1 MSCKQLRGDMNYA
14 VLFVLM
20 VGGSFIKS
28 IISASVAKET
38 TEATRARGYSIF
50 YMMVNVGAFTG
61 KTIIDPLRNV
71 IGEQAYIYINYFS
84 GAMTIIA
91 LLAVILLY
99 KSTHTRLVKEKVSV
113 RLGKDLCA
121 SSPTGVY

>member
-1 MSCKQLRGDMNYA
+1 
-14 VLFVLM
+14 
-20 VGGSFIKS
+20 
-28 IISASVAKET
+28 
-38 TEATRARGYSIF
+38 
-50 YMMVNVGAFTG
+50 MMVNIGAFTG

-99 KSTHTRLVKEKVSV
+99 KSTHTAGE
-113 RLGKDLCA
+113 GKSLREISRGIYENYHQLAFIDSHTDCHRILDGTATTLCHYA
-121 SSPTGVY
+121 

>member
-1 MSCKQLRGDMNYA
+1 
-14 VLFVLM
+14 M

-50 YMMVNVGAFTG
+50 YMMVNIGAFTG

-99 KSTHTRLVKEKVSV
+99 KSTHPES
-113 RLGKDLCA
+113 GDNQ
-121 SSPTGVY
+121 YENQ